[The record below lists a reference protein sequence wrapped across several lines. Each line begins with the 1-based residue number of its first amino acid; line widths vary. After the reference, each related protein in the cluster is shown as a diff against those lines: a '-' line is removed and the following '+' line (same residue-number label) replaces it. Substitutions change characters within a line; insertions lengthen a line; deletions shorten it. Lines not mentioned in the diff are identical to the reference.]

1 MGNIVTKKNENIKET
16 VINAEFINNKPTNPN
31 EDINEEYIWLFI
43 HTNNKDFIKV
53 QEEGFTISSKVKAD
67 YGYLWMKKKRINNF

>member
-1 MGNIVTKKNENIKET
+1 MGNIVMKKIENNKEPI
-16 VINAEFINNKPTNPN
+16 INAEFIINKPTNPN

-53 QEEGFTISSKVKAD
+53 QEQGFTISSKVKVD
-67 YGYLWMKKKRINNF
+67 YGYLWMKKKRII